1 MASVAIPM
9 TVLTL
14 TYVAVNVLMWKGLKD
29 RALTIRMRV
38 AIGIFYG
45 FLSILSTHFGVNYG
59 TLVLNVRDLGP
70 MSAGLLFD
78 PLSGIIAGLIGGIE
92 RYIAGTYWGIAPFT
106 RVACSIATC
115 LAGFLAA
122 FLNIFIFRG
131 KRPSVLYAFSM
142 GAFIEVF
149 HMYMIF
155 ISHGDNMDMA
165 YYVVHASTVPMIF
178 FNSVG
183 IAASV
188 FAIKALSGELHNP
201 ISGAPDE
208 EVSISS
214 KFQKWLFV
222 ATLAVFAL
230 NFGLDYVIQTT
241 AALQSTHEYMTTL
254 SMEIAEAYNK
264 ELQEEDSFVIY
275 HYNVGHHGQYYI
287 VNSEGK
293 SISGASPDSFGNTPD
308 YVLELVGKHP
318 PGEFFT
324 EKVQDVKT
332 LCLTDKLEDGSCL
345 VMMMPETE
353 IYSDRDREAYESILN
368 DVIVFAV
375 IYILVSLL
383 IENIVAKNLSRV
395 NTSLRKI
402 TEGDLD
408 ETVSVYSSSEFASLS
423 NDINQTVSVL
433 KGYIKAAE
441 QRIEQELILARTI
454 QLSALPRNFDFRH
467 EGFEI
472 YATMDPAR
480 EVGGDFFD
488 FFFVDVD
495 KLALVIA
502 DVSGKGIPA
511 ALLMMRAKTT
521 IRSLAETGKGPAEVM
536 RRTNEELCVN
546 NDADMFVTAWIGIF
560 DLVTGTMECVNA
572 GHEYPAIKRRGGEFA
587 LMKRKHNL
595 PLGSM
600 EGLEFMTYE
609 IHLDP
614 GDCIFVYTDGVPEAA
629 NEQSEQFGTD
639 RMIGVL
645 NENKYSS
652 QQDLLKSV
660 KAGVDSFIG
669 ITEQFDD
676 MTMIGFRYNG
686 MKSL

>member
-1 MASVAIPM
+1 MLQVLVPM
-9 TVLTL
+9 TTLTL
-14 TYVAVNVLMWKGLKD
+14 IYVAVNVLIWRGLKD
-29 RALTIRMRV
+29 KKLTIGMKI
-38 AIGIFYG
+38 AIGVFYG
-45 FLSILSTHFGVNYG
+45 FLSVLSTHFGVNYG
-59 TLVLNVRDLGP
+59 ALVLNVRDLGP
-70 MSAGLLFD
+70 MSAGLLLD
-78 PLSGIIAGLIGGIE
+78 PLSGIIAGMIGGIE

-122 FLNIFIFRG
+122 FLNVFIFRG

-149 HMYMIF
+149 HMYVIF

-165 YYVVHASTVPMIF
+165 YFVVHASTVPMIL

-188 FAIKALSGELHNP
+188 LAIKAISGELHDP
-201 ISGAPDE
+201 IRGAPDE
-208 EVSISS
+208 KIPISS

-222 ATLAVFAL
+222 VTLAVFAL
-230 NFGLDYVIQTT
+230 NFGLDYMIQTT
-241 AALQSTHEYMTTL
+241 AALQSTREYMTSL
-254 SMEIAEAYNK
+254 SLDISETYNK
-264 ELQEEDSFVIY
+264 ELHEEDSSVIY
-275 HYNVGHHGQYYI
+275 HFNVGHYGQYYI
-287 VNSEGK
+287 VNSEGE
-293 SISGASPDSFGNTPD
+293 SISGTNPDSFGKTPD
-308 YVLELVGKHP
+308 YVLEMIGKHP
-318 PGEFFT
+318 PGGFFT
-324 EKVQDVKT
+324 ETVMDIDM
-332 LCLTDKLEDGSCL
+332 LCLTDKLEDGSHL
-345 VMMMPETE
+345 VLMMPEDE

-368 DVIVFAV
+368 DVLVFAV
-375 IYILVSLL
+375 IYILVTLMV
-383 IENIVAKNLSRV
+383 ENIVVKNLSRV

-423 NDINQTVSVL
+423 HDINQTVSVL

-472 YATMDPAR
+472 YATMEPAR

-488 FFFVDVD
+488 FFFVDID

-546 NDADMFVTAWIGIF
+546 NDADMFVTAWIGVF
-560 DLVTGTMECVNA
+560 DLVTGTLECVNA
-572 GHEYPAIKRRGGEFA
+572 GHEYPAIKRKGGEFA
-587 LMKRKHNL
+587 LLKRKHNL

-600 EGLEFMTYE
+600 EGLDYTTYE

-614 GDCIFVYTDGVPEAA
+614 GDSIFVYTDGVPEAA

-639 RMIGVL
+639 RMIDVL
-645 NENKYSS
+645 NDNKFNS
-652 QQDLLKSV
+652 QQELLKAV
-660 KAGVDSFIG
+660 EAGVDRFVG
-669 ITEQFDD
+669 ETEQFDD
-676 MTMIGFRYNG
+676 ITMIGFRYNG
-686 MKSL
+686 MKS

>member
-1 MASVAIPM
+1 MLEVIFPM
-9 TVLTL
+9 TMLTL
-14 TYVAVNVLMWKGLKD
+14 VYIALNVLMWKWLKD
-29 RALTIRMRV
+29 KKLTIGMKI
-38 AIGIFYG
+38 AIGVFYG
-45 FLSILSTHFGVNYG
+45 FLSVLSTHFGVNYG

-115 LAGFLAA
+115 LAGFLSA
-122 FLNIFIFRG
+122 FLNVFIFKG

-149 HMYMIF
+149 HMYVIF
-155 ISHGDNMDMA
+155 ISHRDNMDMA
-165 YYVVHASTVPMIF
+165 YYVVHASTVPMIL

-188 FAIKALSGELHNP
+188 LAINALSGELHDP
-201 ISGAPDE
+201 IRGRPDE
-208 EVSISS
+208 ETSISS

-222 ATLAVFAL
+222 VTLAVFAL
-230 NFGLDYVIQTT
+230 NFGLDYMIQTT
-241 AALQSTHEYMTTL
+241 ASIQSTQEYMTDL
-254 SMEIAEAYNK
+254 SLEISEAYNK
-264 ELQEEDSFVIY
+264 KLQEKDRSVIF
-275 HYNVGHHGQYYI
+275 HYNVGHYGLYYI

-293 SISGASPDSFGNTPD
+293 SISGTTPDSFGETPD
-308 YVLELVGKHP
+308 YVLDMIGKHP
-318 PGEFFT
+318 PGEFFSET
-324 EKVQDVKT
+324 VMDIEM
-332 LCLTDKLEDGSCL
+332 LCLTDKMEDGSYL
-345 VMMMPETE
+345 VMMMPEDE
-353 IYSDRDREAYESILN
+353 IYSDRDTEAYESILN
-368 DVIVFAV
+368 DVLVFAV
-375 IYILVSLL
+375 IYILVTLMV
-383 IENIVAKNLSRV
+383 ENIVVNNLSRV

-423 NDINQTVSVL
+423 NDINRTVNVL

-472 YATMDPAR
+472 YATMEPAR
-480 EVGGDFFD
+480 EVGGDFYD
-488 FFFVDVD
+488 FFFVDID

-521 IRSLAETGKGPAEVM
+521 IRSLAETGKSPAEVM

-546 NDADMFVTAWIGIF
+546 NDAGMFVTVWIGVF

-572 GHEYPAIKRRGGEFA
+572 GHEYPAIKRRGGDFA
-587 LMKRKHNL
+587 LFKRKHNL

-600 EGLEFMTYE
+600 EGLDFNTYE
-609 IHLDP
+609 IQLDP
-614 GDCIFVYTDGVPEAA
+614 GDCIFVYTDGVPEAT

-639 RMIGVL
+639 RMIDEL
-645 NENKYSS
+645 NENKYGL
-652 QQDLLKSV
+652 QQDLLRSV
-660 KAGVDSFIG
+660 EAGVNKFVG
-669 ITEQFDD
+669 EAEQFDD
-676 MTMIGFRYNG
+676 ITMIGFRYNG
-686 MKSL
+686 MKVQ